1 MRDVV
6 IFVIIFGLAPMI
18 FDAAGRDTMHAPG
31 LTSDSGTVHAR
42 T

>member
-6 IFVIIFGLAPMI
+6 IFGLMPMTL
-18 FDAAGRDTMHAPG
+18 DADSRDRMHAPG
-31 LTSDSGTVHAR
+31 LARDAGTVHAR